1 MGPLPRCAPG
11 GVHSCYADS
20 TTRRAGTTEKVS
32 VSLQRELLKT
42 LKRRAKRLYAGNLSA
57 VLTEVAEAAAR
68 LEAQDDL
75 ISHFGWGPLSSAE
88 QAEVDA
94 EWYAPSPKRRRKTAS

>member
-1 MGPLPRCAPG
+1 MK
-11 GVHSCYADS
+11 
-20 TTRRAGTTEKVS
+20 RAGNTEKVS
-32 VSLQRELLKT
+32 VSLQRDLLKT

-75 ISHFGWGPLSSAE
+75 ISHFGWGPLSDVERAE
-88 QAEVDA
+88 IDA
-94 EWYAPSPKRRRKTAS
+94 EWYAPSPTAKRKKKTAA

>member
-1 MGPLPRCAPG
+1 MK
-11 GVHSCYADS
+11 
-20 TTRRAGTTEKVS
+20 RAGTTEKVS
-32 VSLQRELLKT
+32 VSLQRDLLKT

-75 ISHFGWGPLSSAE
+75 IKHFGWGPLSDAE
-88 QAEVDA
+88 RAEIDA
-94 EWYAPSPKRRRKTAS
+94 EWYGLPPKRKKKTAA

>member
-1 MGPLPRCAPG
+1 MKR
-11 GVHSCYADS
+11 S
-20 TTRRAGTTEKVS
+20 GTTEKVS

-75 ISHFGWGPLSSAE
+75 IRHFGWGPLSDAE
-88 QAEVDA
+88 RAEIDA
-94 EWYAPSPKRRRKTAS
+94 EWYAPSAKNKRKKKTAA

>member
-1 MGPLPRCAPG
+1 MK
-11 GVHSCYADS
+11 
-20 TTRRAGTTEKVS
+20 RAGTTEKVS
-32 VSLQRELLKT
+32 VSLQRDLLKT

-75 ISHFGWGPLSSAE
+75 ISHFGWGPLSDAE
-88 QAEVDA
+88 RAEIDA
-94 EWYAPSPKRRRKTAS
+94 EWYAPSPEQKKRKKKTAA

>member
-1 MGPLPRCAPG
+1 MK
-11 GVHSCYADS
+11 
-20 TTRRAGTTEKVS
+20 RAGTTEKVS
-32 VSLQRELLKT
+32 VSLQRDLLKT

-75 ISHFGWGPLSSAE
+75 ISHFGWGPLSDAE
-88 QAEVDA
+88 RAEIEA
-94 EWYAPSPKRRRKTAS
+94 EWYAPSAEKKRKKKTAA

>member
-1 MGPLPRCAPG
+1 MK
-11 GVHSCYADS
+11 
-20 TTRRAGTTEKVS
+20 RAGTTEKVS
-32 VSLQRELLKT
+32 VSLQRDLLKT

-75 ISHFGWGPLSSAE
+75 ISHFGWGPLSDAE
-88 QAEVDA
+88 RAEIDA
-94 EWYAPSPKRRRKTAS
+94 EWYAPSREEKRKKKSAA

>member
-1 MGPLPRCAPG
+1 MK
-11 GVHSCYADS
+11 
-20 TTRRAGTTEKVS
+20 RAGTTEKVS
-32 VSLQRELLKT
+32 VSLQRDLLRT

-75 ISHFGWGPLSSAE
+75 ISHFGWGPLSDAE
-88 QAEVDA
+88 RAEIDA
-94 EWYAPSPKRRRKTAS
+94 EWYAPSAKMKRKKKTAA

>member
-1 MGPLPRCAPG
+1 MK
-11 GVHSCYADS
+11 
-20 TTRRAGTTEKVS
+20 RAGTTEKVS
-32 VSLQRELLKT
+32 VSLQRDLLKT

-75 ISHFGWGPLSSAE
+75 ISHFGWGPLSDAE
-88 QAEVDA
+88 RTEIDA
-94 EWYAPSPKRRRKTAS
+94 EWYAEPAKKKRKKKTAA

>member
-1 MGPLPRCAPG
+1 MK
-11 GVHSCYADS
+11 
-20 TTRRAGTTEKVS
+20 RAGTTEKVS
-32 VSLQRELLKT
+32 VSLQRDLLNT

-75 ISHFGWGPLSSAE
+75 IKHFGWGPLSDAE
-88 QAEVDA
+88 RTEIDA
-94 EWYAPSPKRRRKTAS
+94 EWYAAPPKRKNKTAV

>member
-1 MGPLPRCAPG
+1 MK
-11 GVHSCYADS
+11 
-20 TTRRAGTTEKVS
+20 RAGTTEKVS
-32 VSLQRELLKT
+32 VSLQRDLLKT

-75 ISHFGWGPLSSAE
+75 ISHFGWGPLSDAE
-88 QAEVDA
+88 RAEIDS
-94 EWYAPSPKRRRKTAS
+94 EWYAPSAKMKRKKKTAA